1 MADLKKIADDLIGL
15 AKEDVQALGEILKN
29 DYNAAVKVVHDDLL
43 GTGGAGDPATAAPAD
58 STGPGTG
65 PGH

>member
-1 MADLKKIADDLIGL
+1 MTDLNQLAADLSAL
-15 AKEDVQALGEILKN
+15 AKEDVHALGEILKN
-29 DYNAAVKVVHDDLL
+29 DYNSAVKVIHDDLL
-43 GTGGAGDPATAAPAD
+43 GNQNGAAPAD